1 MNLLKPTD
9 FPQIKGKAKQMVLR
23 VQNGSR
29 LVMSPQLAFSM
40 GLQADGKKGAGVLI
54 AQDKNQHLKLSA
66 ATSKQAEDAFVFKP
80 AATGKNQQ
88 NPPFAHHN
96 AGLAKYILDQYG
108 IDPATK
114 SVAFKIVPDKDW
126 WAVQPPA

>member
-23 VQNGSR
+23 IQNGAR

-40 GLQADGKKGAGVLI
+40 GLEANGKKGAGVLI
-54 AQDKNQHLKLSA
+54 AQDQDQPLRLSPA
-66 ATSKQAEDAFVFKP
+66 KSKQAQDAFIFKP
-80 AATGKNQQ
+80 AATSKSNPH
-88 NPPFAHHN
+88 PPFAHHN
-96 AGLAKYILDQYG
+96 AALAKYILDEYG

-114 SVAFKIVPDKDW
+114 SVTLKIEADKDW
-126 WAVQPPA
+126 WIVQPPA